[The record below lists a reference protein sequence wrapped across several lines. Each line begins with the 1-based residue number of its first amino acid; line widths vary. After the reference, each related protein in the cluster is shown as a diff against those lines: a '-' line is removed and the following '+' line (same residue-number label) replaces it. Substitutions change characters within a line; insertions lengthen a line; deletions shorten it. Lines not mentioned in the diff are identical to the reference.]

1 MLWKLYNLQ
10 ESRLIQNQTS
20 PGNWN
25 FTVQLVSMIPVD
37 IQRGWEAT
45 EANSKA
51 FYVCPASNPGKSY
64 CNYPGHFYCG
74 YWGCETIASDWPTK
88 GDKYISITW
97 GPPGC
102 IPPQHGSDGSGVW
115 GSVRGVKSSPSECDR
130 IEIEVKQPEDDT
142 WLIGRT
148 WGIRYWEPGADRG
161 SFFKIIKERIPHD
174 PLPVG
179 PNPVL
184 NPPTFSK
191 KKVVPVNIAT
201 PSPDSFLKT
210 ANGTMTE
217 FSLSRDLK
225 LLESKD
231 PLWNLMQASY
241 RTLNESKPNLTEEC
255 WLCYNIRPPYFEA
268 IGKPGRIRWSNGSN
282 PRECPW
288 DGRRNHTQGITIQLV
303 TGQGKCIGT
312 VPEKYQPLCNRT
324 VTNTNIEKHKN
335 QKDKWAIPTPG
346 AKWVCSD
353 IGITPCLSLNVFD
366 QSQFCVQVIIVPRL
380 IYHTSEEILHH
391 FEGDRNRQKREPI
404 TAVTLAT
411 LLIAGGVGA
420 GTGIASL
427 VQGQEL
433 QGLQMAVD
441 EDLAKIEQSIQN
453 LATSVKSL
461 SEVVLQNR
469 RGLDLLFLKEGGLC
483 VALSEECGSFADH
496 TGVVQDTM
504 SELRKRLDQRRKD
517 REAGRSWYE
526 NWFNVSP
533 WLTTLLSALA
543 GPLIMLIL
551 GLIFGPCILR
561 YIFHFIKE
569 RFDTAKLLILTSRVE
584 YESVS
589 NNEDENYCECIMP
602 RENHYCECYNKCRNC
617 EKEIVYKNED
627 ESST

>member
-102 IPPQHGSDGSGVW
+102 IPPQYGSDGSGVW

-191 KKVVPVNIAT
+191 KKKKKKKVVPVNIAT

-231 PLWNLMQASY
+231 PLWNLMQAS
-241 RTLNESKPNLTEEC
+241 
-255 WLCYNIRPPYFEA
+255 
-268 IGKPGRIRWSNGSN
+268 
-282 PRECPW
+282 
-288 DGRRNHTQGITIQLV
+288 
-303 TGQGKCIGT
+303 
-312 VPEKYQPLCNRT
+312 
-324 VTNTNIEKHKN
+324 
-335 QKDKWAIPTPG
+335 
-346 AKWVCSD
+346 
-353 IGITPCLSLNVFD
+353 
-366 QSQFCVQVIIVPRL
+366 
-380 IYHTSEEILHH
+380 
-391 FEGDRNRQKREPI
+391 
-404 TAVTLAT
+404 
-411 LLIAGGVGA
+411 
-420 GTGIASL
+420 L

-453 LATSVKSL
+453 LATSVKFL

-496 TGVVQDTM
+496 TGVVQDSM